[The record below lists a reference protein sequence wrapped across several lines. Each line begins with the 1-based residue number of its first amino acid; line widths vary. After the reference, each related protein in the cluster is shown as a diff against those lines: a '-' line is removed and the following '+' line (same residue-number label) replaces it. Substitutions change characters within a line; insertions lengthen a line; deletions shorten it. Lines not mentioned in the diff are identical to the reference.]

1 GMRDEPINTRD
12 VIHVCHL
19 LLALLTLCFL
29 LDSLPAAHFASYP
42 FVPTDVPVPGAFD
55 TGAYGINAHGQIVG
69 YYSDSTGGQAFSRPP
84 TRRCGSGLP
93 SSPCCSWP
101 QAAYSSS
108 RACA

>member
-1 GMRDEPINTRD
+1 MGDEPINTRK
-12 VIHVCHL
+12 VRHVRHL
-19 LLALLTLCFL
+19 LLALLTLGFL
-29 LDSLPAAHFASYP
+29 LGVLPAAQAASYTFTP
-42 FVPTDVPVPGAFD
+42 IDVPFPGAFD